1 MARGMKVETLT
12 ISRQINKAPD
22 YSFVPTP
29 KTARC
34 FPSSLTRFSKFDHA
48 FGNKGETMK
57 SLKLFFLISV
67 GLIVSAPLAFAQ
79 QGNDGHG
86 HGSGDKMMADMPD
99 DIKKMMQ
106 EPNKALAQASIQYM
120 TVFTKSLHT
129 QSSERRDRIDGPYIK
144 AVFAEM
150 KRAYNMIES
159 FQNAHVKTM
168 DAAMREK
175 VNMMMTK
182 MNNNLAGIKNHLD
195 ILEKEVNG
203 KQSLDIIADR
213 TREILKYLDDMP
225 KPRQGGMDMPGN
237 KQKMMQ

>member
-1 MARGMKVETLT
+1 
-12 ISRQINKAPD
+12 
-22 YSFVPTP
+22 
-29 KTARC
+29 
-34 FPSSLTRFSKFDHA
+34 
-48 FGNKGETMK
+48 MK
-57 SLKLFFLISV
+57 SLKLFFLIAA
-67 GLIVSAPLAFAQ
+67 GLIVSAPVAFAQ
-79 QGNDGHG
+79 QGNDGHD
-86 HGSGDKMMADMPD
+86 HGGGDKMMADMPD

-120 TVFTKSLHT
+120 TVFTKSLYT

-144 AVFAEM
+144 AAFAEM

-175 VNMMMTK
+175 VKMMMMK

-203 KQSLDIIADR
+203 KQNLDVIADR
-213 TREILKYLDDMP
+213 TSEILKRLDDMP
-225 KPRQGGMDMPGN
+225 KPKQGGMDMPGSN
-237 KQKMMQ
+237 QRMMK